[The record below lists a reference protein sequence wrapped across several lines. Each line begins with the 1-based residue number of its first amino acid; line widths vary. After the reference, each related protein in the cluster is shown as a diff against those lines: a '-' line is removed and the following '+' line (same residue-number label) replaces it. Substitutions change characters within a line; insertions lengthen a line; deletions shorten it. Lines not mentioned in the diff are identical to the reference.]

1 MTTLDAV
8 VAQALE
14 LSPNERAIL
23 VLRVQESLAPDLESM
38 LKREAQCADE
48 HPESLLDWEDAEKV
62 IFGRVD
68 LNVA

>member
-14 LSPNERAIL
+14 LNPNERAIL

-38 LKREAQCADE
+38 LKREAQYADE

-68 LNVA
+68 LNLA